1 MRKAQGLVLSPQ
13 GGRRSGQRNREG
25 TRGSVQLTGRV
36 GLRPLLFLPCQ
47 SIPESPKEESASCS
61 LVIRGEGPPEPE
73 TGISRH
79 ASYSPWPPSLR
90 SGHQQKPRGRSLSG
104 SRAKPSLLSH
114 PGKPTHA
121 DHSAKPQAHW
131 GWAEST
137 IETLLRVTGRVPGV
151 QFAGVETRSSEG

>member
-79 ASYSPWPPSLR
+79 ASYSPWPPSLT
-90 SGHQQKPRGRSLSG
+90 SGHQQKPRGRSLSEAVQNQAC
-104 SRAKPSLLSH
+104 SATQDNETMLI
-114 PGKPTHA
+114 T
-121 DHSAKPQAHW
+121 SAKPQAHW

-137 IETLLRVTGRVPGV
+137 IETLLRVTGRVP
-151 QFAGVETRSSEG
+151 